1 MLWLKRNLFLAG
13 GGLIAILLLGFG
25 LYYLWT
31 NRQNNKKIEA
41 QLEENKTT
49 FGGLINKDPYP
60 SPTNITR
67 AKEEVMRA
75 REAITNARAYFQP
88 VPFESVTDQ
97 AFKAVLDNTIF
108 DLHKKAEVTSVIL
121 PSKTYAFTF
130 EHQKRQLQFPP
141 EAFPA
146 LPQQLAEIKLICELL
161 FDAKINKLIT
171 FRRARLYTEEPLS
184 QVDHHEMKPEVDEQM
199 GMAGNP
205 YEVVFHAFSTDLATA
220 LQSFYKSTNG
230 VLVKAVAVE
239 VAAAEVPQPNI
250 NQPVAPLPRP
260 AVPPTTPPPGGPRP
274 LPPQRTVGAAA
285 VPAKAP
291 EGLKTVL
298 NERLLKITLVLEVL
312 RTLPPQNSTQKTGYG
327 LAQTTR

>member
-1 MLWLKRNLFLAG
+1 MLWLKRNLFMAVGGFIALCLLA
-13 GGLIAILLLGFG
+13 FG
-25 LYYLWT
+25 LYYFWT
-31 NRQNNKKIEA
+31 NRQNNKKIETA
-41 QLEENKTT
+41 LEENKQT

-60 SPTNITR
+60 SPTNIAR
-67 AKEEVMRA
+67 AKEEVQRT

-88 VPFESVTDQ
+88 VPFEPVTDQ
-97 AFKAVLDNTIF
+97 AFKAVLDNSIF
-108 DLHKKAEVTSVIL
+108 DLHKKAEQTSVIL

-141 EAFPA
+141 EAFPG

-184 QVDHHEMKPEVDEQM
+184 QVDHHEIKPEVDEQM

-205 YEVVFHAFSTDLATA
+205 YEVVFHAFSTDLAAA

-230 VLVKAVAVE
+230 LLVKAIAVE
-239 VAAAEVPQPNI
+239 VAAAEAPQPNV
-250 NQPVAPLPRP
+250 NQPLPRAVVPTAPVP
-260 AVPPTTPPPGGPRP
+260 APTVRQ
-274 LPPQRTVGAAA
+274 PPQRPAGAPAPAA
-285 VPAKAP
+285 KP

-298 NERLLKITLVLEVL
+298 NEKLLKITLVLEVL
-312 RTLPPQNSTQKTGYG
+312 RTLPATNPAQKTGYA
-327 LAQTTR
+327 LTQTTR

>member
-1 MLWLKRNLFLAG
+1 MLWLKRNLLLAA

-25 LYYLWT
+25 LYYFWT

-60 SPTNITR
+60 SPTNIAR
-67 AKEEVMRA
+67 AKQEVQRA

-88 VPFESVTDQ
+88 VPFEPVTDQ
-97 AFKAVLDNTIF
+97 AFKAVLDNSIF
-108 DLHKKAEVTSVIL
+108 DLHKKAEAASVIL

-146 LPQQLAEIKLICELL
+146 LPQQLAEIKLICELF
-161 FDAKINKLIT
+161 FDAGINKLIT
-171 FRRARLYTEEPLS
+171 VRRARLYAEEPLS
-184 QVDHHEMKPEVDEQM
+184 QVDHHEMKPEVDEPM
-199 GMAGNP
+199 GMGSNP

-230 VLVKAVAVE
+230 LLVKAIAVE
-239 VAAAEVPQPNI
+239 VAAAEAPQPGVNPPAAQI
-250 NQPVAPLPRP
+250 PRPVVAPP
-260 AVPPTTPPPGGPRP
+260 APAPTAPRP
-274 LPPQRTVGAAA
+274 LPPRTAPGATA
-285 VPAKAP
+285 PAKPP

-298 NERLLKITLVLEVL
+298 NERLLKITMVLEVL
-312 RTLPPQNSTQKTGYG
+312 RTLPAQNPTQKTGYG
-327 LAQTTR
+327 LTQTTR